1 LNKIILPDLF
11 KEYLYEAAGS
21 DRAPIV
27 LDALESTAP
36 SVSIRINPLK
46 PLLKSVDSVVNE
58 AIAIGDK
65 VPWCPD
71 GYYLPSRPNFTLDPA
86 LHAGAYYVQE
96 PSSMFLALLK
106 PLLAD
111 ISNPRV
117 LDLCAAPGGKT
128 THLVSMLPLNSYI
141 VANEVVKNRV
151 APLKENLLKWGN
163 HAVEVTSKDAREIS
177 SYCNAVG
184 LQFDFILVD
193 APCSG
198 EGMFRKDPVAISEW
212 SEENVKTCA
221 ARQKRI
227 LSDIW
232 PTLAPGGYLAYST
245 CTFNIYENDQNVIW
259 LQQQLGAR
267 LISLEELYH
276 NHFSHHSPDSTT
288 NTPDSATSSSCSAT
302 HSPDTA
308 TRSSGSATHSPDTA
322 TSSSG
327 SATHSPDT
335 ATRSSGSATHTPDS
349 ATSSSDT
356 IIHSSDTLSVGH
368 LETMLNKSGVVK
380 GSAGGYR
387 LFPGLVRG
395 EGLFFALFRKEIAPK
410 DSVENSG
417 QSSDNT
423 LPYQP
428 AAISSKQLSKQLS
441 KQQSQQLPSNNLSS
455 KQLTSK
461 QLSKQQ
467 SQQLPSKQQLSKQL
481 IQEIHNPE
489 DALSITGSNDIPR
502 FELSKEVALKYLARQ
517 SITLQGAPLGY
528 LIVTYGGLPLGYV
541 KNLGSRAN
549 NLYPI
554 NWRIRKDFGS
564 V

>member
-1 LNKIILPDLF
+1 LEKRVLPNKFQD
-11 KEYLYEAAGS
+11 YLLEAAGS
-21 DRAPIV
+21 DRAPII
-27 LDALESTAP
+27 LDALESTEP
-36 SVSIRINPLK
+36 SLSIRINPLK
-46 PLLKSVDSVVNE
+46 PLLKGVDSVVNE
-58 AIAIGDK
+58 AIALGDK

-96 PSSMFLALLK
+96 PSSMFLALIK

-128 THLVSMLPLNSYI
+128 THLVSMLPLHSYI

-163 HAVEVTSKDAREIS
+163 HSVEVTSKDAREIS

-259 LQQQLGAR
+259 LQQQLGAH

-276 NHFSHHSPDSTT
+276 NHFSNHSPD
-288 NTPDSATSSSCSAT
+288 SAT
-302 HSPDTA
+302 HSPDTIIH
-308 TRSSGSATHSPDTA
+308 SSDSA

-335 ATRSSGSATHTPDS
+335 L
-349 ATSSSDT
+349 
-356 IIHSSDTLSVGH
+356 IHSSDTATLSVGH

-410 DSVENSG
+410 DSVENAI
-417 QSSDNT
+417 
-423 LPYQP
+423 PYQP
-428 AAISSKQLSKQLS
+428 ATISSNHLSSKQLSAKQLS
-441 KQQSQQLPSNNLSS
+441 KQQSQQLPSKQQLS
-455 KQLTSK
+455 KQLTAK
-461 QLSKQQ
+461 QLFNQHSKQQ

-502 FELSKEVALKYLARQ
+502 FELSKDIALKYLARQ

-541 KNLGSRAN
+541 KNLGTRAN

>member
-1 LNKIILPDLF
+1 MNKIILPDLF

-27 LDALESTAP
+27 LDALESTTP
-36 SVSIRINPLK
+36 SVSIRLNPLK
-46 PLLKSVDSVVNE
+46 PLSVKVDSIANE
-58 AIAIGDK
+58 AIALGDK
-65 VPWCPD
+65 VPWCPE

-106 PLLAD
+106 PLFAD
-111 ISNPRV
+111 ISQPRV

-163 HAVEVTSKDAREIS
+163 HSVEVTSKDAREIS

-245 CTFNIYENDQNVIW
+245 CTFNIYENDQNVTWI
-259 LQQQLGAR
+259 QEELGAR
-267 LISLEELYH
+267 LVSLEELYH
-276 NHFSHHSPDSTT
+276 NHFSNHSQDFATRSPDTINHSS
-288 NTPDSATSSSCSAT
+288 DSATSS
-302 HSPDTA
+302 P
-308 TRSSGSATHSPDTA
+308 GST
-322 TSSSG
+322 
-327 SATHSPDT
+327 
-335 ATRSSGSATHTPDS
+335 
-349 ATSSSDT
+349 
-356 IIHSSDTLSVGH
+356 TLSVGH
-368 LETMLNKSGVVK
+368 LETLLKKSGVVK
-380 GSAGGYR
+380 GDAGGYR

-395 EGLFFALFRKEIAPK
+395 EGLFFALFRKEINSDLP
-410 DSVENSG
+410 VENEVVFNKHLSAKH
-417 QSSDNT
+417 S
-423 LPYQP
+423 
-428 AAISSKQLSKQLS
+428 ASKALSTK
-441 KQQSQQLPSNNLSS
+441 NLSP
-455 KQLTSK
+455 KN
-461 QLSKQQ
+461 LSAKHSS
-467 SQQLPSKQQLSKQL
+467 SQYLP
-481 IQEIHNPE
+481 NPE
-489 DALSITGSNDIPR
+489 DALSITGINDIPR
-502 FELSKEVALKYLARQ
+502 FELTKETALKYLARQ

-541 KNLGSRAN
+541 KNLGTRAN

>member
-1 LNKIILPDLF
+1 MEKRVLPNKFQD
-11 KEYLYEAAGS
+11 YLLEAAGS
-21 DRAPIV
+21 DRAPII

-46 PLLKSVDSVVNE
+46 PLLKGVDSVANE
-58 AIAIGDK
+58 AIALGNK

-96 PSSMFLALLK
+96 PSSMFLALIK

-128 THLVSMLPLNSYI
+128 THLVSMLPLHSYI
-141 VANEVVKNRV
+141 VANEFVKNRV

-198 EGMFRKDPVAISEW
+198 EGMFRKDLVAISEW
-212 SEENVKTCA
+212 SEENVKTCT

-232 PTLAPGGYLAYST
+232 PTLATGGYLAYST

-276 NHFSHHSPDSTT
+276 EHFSTHSQ
-288 NTPDSATSSSCSAT
+288 DSA
-302 HSPDTA
+302 
-308 TRSSGSATHSPDTA
+308 
-322 TSSSG
+322 
-327 SATHSPDT
+327 
-335 ATRSSGSATHTPDS
+335 
-349 ATSSSDT
+349 
-356 IIHSSDTLSVGH
+356 TLSVGH

-428 AAISSKQLSKQLS
+428 AAIFSKHLSKQLSKQQSQQLPSNHLSFKQLSSELLSKQLSKQQSQQLPSNHLSSKQLSSKQLSKQLS
-441 KQQSQQLPSNNLSS
+441 KQQSQQLPS
-455 KQLTSK
+455 
-461 QLSKQQ
+461 
-467 SQQLPSKQQLSKQL
+467 KQQLSRQL

-517 SITLQGAPLGY
+517 SIILQGAPLGY

-554 NWRIRKDFGS
+554 NWRIRKGFAK
-564 V
+564 VNHTTF